1 MKLTPFGIVA
11 MAENM
16 LRDALSHPPK
26 GGGKWKF
33 QRRLNFN
40 EQTGFLQIDIMPDQ
54 GPQKTSAILQTRMTG
69 SARETSIQGWIQ
81 MGGASDREA
90 FVIKSTTPTRAEE
103 EIFEI
108 VDRVVSNIPEA
119 EPAAFAPAPAPPT
132 SSSFEPLLPEMQ
144 KAKPA
149 SEEPFDPSQLFGSA
163 ETPATASTEE
173 APANSFFDPS
183 QLFQSVENAPAPE
196 PAEAAP
202 EAPAFDPSQLF
213 QSIENNP
220 APEESSA
227 AAEGSSSD
235 NADPA
240 PASEADE
247 SKPKAAKTSKASK
260 KGAK

>member
-11 MAENM
+11 IAENM
-16 LRDALSHPPK
+16 LRDALSLPPK

-40 EQTGFLQIDIMPDQ
+40 EQTGSLQIDILPNQ
-54 GPQKTSAILQTRMTG
+54 GAKKTSAILQARMTG

-81 MGGASDREA
+81 MGEASDREA

-103 EIFEI
+103 EIFEL

-119 EPAAFAPAPAPPT
+119 EPAPFAPAPAP

-144 KAKPA
+144 KANSA
-149 SEEPFDPSQLFGSA
+149 NDEPFDPSQLFGSA
-163 ETPATASTEE
+163 DTPATASTEE

-183 QLFQSVENAPAPE
+183 QLFQSVENTPATE

-202 EAPAFDPSQLF
+202 EAPAFDTSQFF

-220 APEESSA
+220 DSAESAAATEESSQDKA
-227 AAEGSSSD
+227 G
-235 NADPA
+235 PA
-240 PASEADE
+240 PASETDE